1 MRASLASLLPERFAF
16 ELSLKWFE
24 EDGGRTQYRERRKSG
39 ERQRLDADIS
49 AKRRR
54 AVPYAW

>member
-1 MRASLASLLPERFAF
+1 MQASLAGLLPERFAF

-24 EDGGRTQYRERRKSG
+24 EDGGRTKYRERRSSC

-49 AKRRR
+49 AIRRR
-54 AVPYAW
+54 AVQCAW